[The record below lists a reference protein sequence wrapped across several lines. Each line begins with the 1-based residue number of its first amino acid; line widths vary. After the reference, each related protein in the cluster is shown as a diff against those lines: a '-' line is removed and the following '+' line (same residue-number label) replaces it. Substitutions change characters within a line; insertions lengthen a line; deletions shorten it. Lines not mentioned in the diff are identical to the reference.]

1 MVRVNELRVDNGC
14 DKLIIDV
21 ELGSKLKRFNTLYPE
36 SAVYIEGIYIDTEDT
51 YLEGKPSENCYMVD
65 INEYDEH
72 GALVNEKPA
81 EVRVEAGVSQILKF
95 PPKED
100 TVEGEDDDAGDTQNG
115 EGSGDTTNAG
125 DDVQNEGD
133 GDDKGDEKPVVPPEI
148 IPVVFSRKP
157 HHNHHRNDGDANV
170 PAGPINPE
178 PIDSVSDHLFFVYVK
193 LHFPDDAHR
202 EQLEEMVGSC
212 NLSEYKVVVTMCVC
226 KMYNLFMRMIRELN
240 RRCEVPQGFVD
251 LLLKWNGL
259 TVSIDAGHY
268 EYAIKYFKKWFKHK
282 GEVEIARSCGCS
294 RNLF

>member
-14 DKLIIDV
+14 NKLIIDV

-65 INEYDEH
+65 IHEYDEQ
-72 GALVNEKPA
+72 GVLVNEKPA

-100 TVEGEDDDAGDTQNG
+100 TVEGEDDDAGDTQ
-115 EGSGDTTNAG
+115 D
-125 DDVQNEGD
+125 EGD
-133 GDDKGDEKPVVPPEI
+133 VDDKGDEKTVVPPEI

-157 HHNHHRNDGDANV
+157 HHNNDGDANG
-170 PAGPINPE
+170 PAGSKKSE

-193 LHFPDDAHR
+193 LHFPVDAHR

-240 RRCEVPQGFVD
+240 SRCEVPQGFVD